1 MWKPK
6 APALGLA
13 PPGIWK
19 RHEWMDLAKAM
30 LQHGMTERRWP
41 VNQAFTRALS
51 RIAASTPERIVNL
64 KQKFRLVDER
74 KHVILPMRRTAKMRI
89 LAEPHIDKRTTT
101 RRERSDS
108 LTEARRI
115 ETMMAIADFEVK
127 EVAIAKAHSTEL
139 GQEKAGRLHLRA
151 EAHRLWADFRKES
164 GIPAKESE
172 WEVWRQAVK
181 EAFKEA
187 AEEVSPS
194 VMKEEP
200 AEEHAAEA
208 PFPAPTAAQFDM
220 RPALPTSVIPRQN
233 SVGTRC

>member
-30 LQHGMTERRWP
+30 LQHGTTERRWP

-164 GIPAKESE
+164 GISAKESE
-172 WEVWRQAVK
+172 WDVWRQAVK
-181 EAFKEA
+181 EAAK
-187 AEEVSPS
+187 EVSPS

-220 RPALPTSVIPRQN
+220 RPALPTSVIPRRN